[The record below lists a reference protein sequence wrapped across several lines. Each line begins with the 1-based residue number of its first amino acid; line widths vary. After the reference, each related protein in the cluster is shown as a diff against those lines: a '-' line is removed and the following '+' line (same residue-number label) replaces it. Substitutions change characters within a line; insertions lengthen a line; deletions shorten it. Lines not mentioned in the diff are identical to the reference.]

1 MNREAR
7 GSSGGGWKAL
17 AIFLAIVLVA
27 AGILIGVFYARGNI
41 QIVKDTEEGSTEE
54 KVAVTEDG
62 TEIGNGETIP
72 MQNIIFRTARTLAA
86 TNEET
91 EEYATVTLT
100 GTLNPEG
107 VAYTSAV
114 WSADWTNDAS
124 EWASGKDVSD
134 YITVTQTEENELQA
148 SVACLQP
155 IGEQVVIKLT
165 VSSENTL
172 SAECTVDFAQ
182 RVTGISLKFGD
193 VECDF
198 SHNLTRVPLQ
208 VNENGTAEGG
218 AADLSYTT
226 SEVYTVADSFIAAYT
241 FEDPQRFA
249 IKNSQMGNVSW
260 LAFCDYIIGDNSG
273 YDYSVIE
280 NYSIADNGLYFGLK
294 FFADNLGLHYFYAT
308 RSAPNVYEVY
318 ENGKDAASWEDLF
331 QKAMT
336 NAEDGS
342 YNYLGTHL
350 FDLKVT
356 LTGTYSTYTNSTY
369 VEVGSI
375 VNTAVLSDVEIDE
388 GGIIF

>member
-7 GSSGGGWKAL
+7 GSRGGGWKAL

-27 AGILIGVFYARGNI
+27 AGILTGVFYALGDI
-41 QIVKDTEEGSTEE
+41 TFGKEEEQSETEA
-54 KVAVTEDG
+54 VAVTEDG
-62 TEIGNGETIP
+62 KEIASGETVP
-72 MQNIIFRTARTLAA
+72 MQDIIFRTAQTLMAETGSEQDAA
-86 TNEET
+86 
-91 EEYATVTLT
+91 VTLT
-100 GTLNPEG
+100 GKLYPEG
-107 VAYTSAV
+107 IGYISAV
-114 WSADWTNDAS
+114 WSAAWTDSTS

-165 VSSENTL
+165 VSNENTL

-226 SEVYTVADSFIAAYT
+226 SEVYTVADSFTAAYT
-241 FEDPQRFA
+241 FEDLQRFA
-249 IKNSQMGNVSW
+249 ITNSPMGNVSW

-294 FFADNLGLHYFYAT
+294 FFADNLGLHCFKAT
-308 RSAPNVYEVY
+308 RSAPNVCEVY
-318 ENGKDAASWEDLF
+318 ESGSDAAFWEDLF

-356 LTGTYSTYTNSTY
+356 LTGTYSTYTNFTD

-375 VNTAVLSDVEIDE
+375 VNTAVLSDVEVDE

>member
-27 AGILIGVFYARGNI
+27 AGILTGVFYARGNI

-165 VSSENTL
+165 VTSENTL
-172 SAECTVDFAQ
+172 SAESTVDFAQ
-182 RVTGISLKFGD
+182 RVTGVSLLFGA
-193 VECDF
+193 VSCDF
-198 SHNLTRVPLQ
+198 AHGLTRVPLQ
-208 VNENGTAEGG
+208 VNENGTAAGG
-218 AADLSYTT
+218 AAELTYTT
-226 SEVYTVADSFIAAYT
+226 SEVYTVTDDFTAAYT
-241 FEDPQRFA
+241 FDDFRRWA
-249 IKNSQMGNVSW
+249 VKNSDMGAVSW
-260 LAFCDYIIGDNSG
+260 LNFCDYANGE
-273 YDYSVIE
+273 YDYGAIETYSVAE
-280 NYSIADNGLYFGLK
+280 NGLYFGLK
-294 FFADNLGLHYFYAT
+294 FFADNLGLHKFAAT
-308 RSAPNVYEVY
+308 RSAPNVYDLYTNEGDAESY
-318 ENGKDAASWEDLF
+318 EQTLTYALQNY
-331 QKAMT
+331 T
-336 NAEDGS
+336 DGTYTYS
-342 YNYLGTHL
+342 GVHL
-350 FDLKVT
+350 FDLKIT
-356 LTGTYSTYTNSTY
+356 LTGRYSAYTATT
-369 VEVGSI
+369 EVIIGDI
-375 VNTAVLSDVEIDE
+375 ANTAALSGVEIDE
-388 GGIIF
+388 SGIVF